1 MSRGYTP
8 ITDALAG
15 YVRQVSVREPEPLKQ
30 QRLATDAHPHAS
42 MQIAPEQGQFLHL
55 LAKMAGARKTLEVGT
70 FLGYSSAWVALALPP
85 GGKVIACDISEEF
98 TNRARQT
105 WKDAGVEDRVEL
117 RLGPALDTLDRMIA
131 SGEAGTFDFAF
142 IDADKANYA
151 NYYERALV
159 LLRQGGVVAVD
170 NVLWDGSVI
179 DESDQSVD
187 TVAIRAF
194 NLKLLTDS
202 RVAMSLVTLGDGLT
216 VACKL

>member
-1 MSRGYTP
+1 MSRGFTP
-8 ITDALAG
+8 ITDPLFD
-15 YVRQVSVREPEPLKQ
+15 YVRAVSVREPEALKR
-30 QRLATDAHPHAS
+30 QRLETDAHPHAG
-42 MQIAPEQGQFLHL
+42 MQTAPEQGQFLHL
-55 LAKMAGARKTLEVGT
+55 LARIVSAKKTLEVGV

-85 GGKVIACDISEEF
+85 GGKIIACDLSEQF
-98 TNRARQT
+98 TRRARQT
-105 WKDAGVEDRVEL
+105 WKDAGVEDRIEL

-142 IDADKANYA
+142 IDADKTNYE

-159 LLRQGGVVAVD
+159 LLRRGGVLAVD

-179 DESDQSVD
+179 DESDRSAD
-187 TVAIRAF
+187 TEAIRAF
-194 NLKLLTDS
+194 NRKLLADT